1 MCGWWEWED
10 VCGGGYVNVSGGSVR
25 TTVCGV
31 KVCGEICEYAW
42 WECEGVCVGYVN
54 VSGESVRTTVCG
66 TCEGVWCE
74 ICECAWWEC
83 EGVRCEGCEHSVSVS
98 VRGVCGAELVSVVY
112 SGTN

>member
-1 MCGWWEWED
+1 MWGGICECVWWECED
-10 VCGGGYVNVSGGSVR
+10 DGVWCEGVR
-25 TTVCGV
+25 C
-31 KVCGEICEYAW
+31 EICEYAW

-54 VSGESVRTTVCG
+54 VSGGSVRTTVCG

-83 EGVRCEGCEHSVSVS
+83 EGVWCEGCEHSVSVS